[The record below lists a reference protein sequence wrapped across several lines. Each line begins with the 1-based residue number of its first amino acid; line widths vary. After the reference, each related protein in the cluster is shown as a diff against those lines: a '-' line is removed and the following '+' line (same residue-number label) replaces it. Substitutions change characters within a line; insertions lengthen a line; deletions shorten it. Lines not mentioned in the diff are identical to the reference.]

1 MKKTI
6 IISAILLLVML
17 ITAACDELGE
27 VSNDTETV
35 TWGEDNMEWET
46 LYRYEGETGLIGY
59 VDASGEVI
67 IEPQFYGG
75 HRFSEGLAFVFG
87 VPGRE
92 DQTGFIDVEG
102 NLIIPLP
109 TALEARPFSEG
120 FAAVSIREWER
131 PNPLIDGTPGPFI
144 FIDRTGRDVFGREFL
159 TTRAFENGYARVT
172 LLSGNERYID
182 RAGNIV
188 RGRP

>member
-6 IISAILLLVML
+6 TWIIAITL
-17 ITAACDELGE
+17 IMSIAVACSEPREVDGSSVTNIWSDE
-27 VSNDTETV
+27 D
-35 TWGEDNMEWET
+35 MEWKT
-46 LYRYEGETGLIGY
+46 LYRYESETGLIGY
-59 VDASGEVI
+59 VDASGEII

-75 HRFSEGLAFVFG
+75 HGFSEGLAFVRG

-102 NLIIPLP
+102 NLVIPLP
-109 TALEARPFSEG
+109 TALEARRFSEG

-131 PNPLIDGTPGPFI
+131 PNPLVDGTLGPFI
-144 FIDRTGRDVFGREFL
+144 IIDRAGLDVFGQEFIWV
-159 TTRAFENGYARVT
+159 RSFEDGFAQVM
-172 LLSGNERYID
+172 LLNGNERYID

-188 RGRP
+188 RRRP